1 MESWEVQFAQL
12 FKERN
17 NPKKTGIVAATII
30 DPLPNMRISL
40 GEEII
45 LDMDQLV
52 VANRVYQL
60 KELKQGDQV
69 VLVPTTNEQQYY
81 VIDKVGE

>member
-17 NPKKTGIVAATII
+17 NPKKTGIIEATVI

-52 VANRVYQL
+52 VANRIYQL
-60 KELKQGDQV
+60 ELKTGDEV
-69 VLVPTTNEQQYY
+69 IIVPTSSEQSFY